1 MSAILERL
9 RHPIVLA
16 PLAGGTATPA
26 LVAAVSGAGGIGFVG
41 AGYRTAADTAAQ
53 IDAVRALDARPVRG
67 QRLRA
72 ASRPGRRGGARGLP
86 RAPRARRPSASGVS
100 VGEPRDEDD
109 AWDAKIALLLETPVP
124 VVSFT
129 FACPPADTVAALRA
143 AGSEVWVTVTSPAEA
158 RRARDAGADA
168 LVCQGA
174 EAGGHRGAFDDR
186 DDAEA
191 LGLLALLRLVAD
203 AVDRPLVAAGGVA
216 DGAGVAAVLAAGA
229 SAAQL
234 GTAFLRAAEAGTPP
248 AYREALGEETPTA
261 LTRAFT
267 GRTARG
273 LVNRF
278 LSEHSAAAVTAYP
291 QVHHATAPLRAASR
305 ARGDAG
311 GVNLWAGQAHRLA
324 REAPAAEIVT
334 SLARDAAAAAERAA
348 ARLRPPGG

>member
-16 PLAGGTATPA
+16 PLAGGATTPA

-41 AGYRTAADTAAQ
+41 AGYRTVADTAAQ
-53 IDAVRALDARPVRG
+53 IDAVRALSSAPFGVNVFVPRRDPVDAAALAAYLE
-67 QRLRA
+67 RL
-72 ASRPGRRGGARGLP
+72 GREAERL
-86 RAPRARRPSASGVS
+86 GVA

-109 AWDAKIALLLETPVP
+109 DWEAKIALLQATAVP

-129 FACPPADTVAALRA
+129 FAPPPPEAVAALRA

-158 RRARDAGADA
+158 RQARDGGADA

-203 AVDRPLVAAGGVA
+203 AVDRPLVAAGGIA
-216 DGAGVAAVLAAGA
+216 DGAAVAAVLAAGA

-234 GTAFLRAAEAGTPP
+234 GTTFLRAAEAGTPP

-278 LSEHSAAAVTAYP
+278 LAEHSAAAVTAYP
-291 QVHHATAPLRAASR
+291 QVHHATAPLRAAAR

-311 GVNLWAGQAHRLA
+311 GFNLWAGQAHRLA
-324 REAPAAEIVT
+324 REAPAAEIVRD
-334 SLARDAAAAAERAA
+334 LARDAADAAERAA
-348 ARLRPPGG
+348 ARLRAPAG